1 MITVEESDGQIMFLC
16 PELIETILSLQKTLH
31 GIVLACYKSRNQLVR
46 LSLLVGTVLEKK
58 RDCQN
63 YKEYQDM
70 DTRIVFVNPLK
81 YFSLLKNSSCLKHT
95 CIHVLSLKGG
105 RMELQ
110 QPIFLLKNGF
120 KI

>member
-1 MITVEESDGQIMFLC
+1 MLQIQESAGKIK
-16 PELIETILSLQKTLH
+16 S
-31 GIVLACYKSRNQLVR
+31 ACGNS
-46 LSLLVGTVLEKK
+46 SGKK

-63 YKEYQDM
+63 YKEYQEM

-105 RMELQ
+105 RMEL
-110 QPIFLLKNGF
+110 
-120 KI
+120 